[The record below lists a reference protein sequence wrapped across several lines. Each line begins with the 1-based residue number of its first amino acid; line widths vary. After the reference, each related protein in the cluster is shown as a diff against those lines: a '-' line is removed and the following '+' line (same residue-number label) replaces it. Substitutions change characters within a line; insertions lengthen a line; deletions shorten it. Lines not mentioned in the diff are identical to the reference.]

1 MSEENYAGGCFCG
14 AVQFRASGPVR
25 NLCLCHCE
33 SCRRAAGA
41 PFVAWGTVHEK
52 NFELVQGNLAIYGS
66 SEGVERGFCKQCG
79 TTLTY
84 ANSQRKHDV
93 DFTLASLVDPDALAP
108 EMQIFVEDR
117 LTWINTNPDLPEHQT
132 VPGADS

>member
-41 PFVAWGTVHEK
+41 PFVAWGTIDKKSFLINQGSMAVH
-52 NFELVQGNLAIYGS
+52 NS
-66 SEGVERGFCKQCG
+66 SPGVKRGFCNQCG

-84 ANSQRKHDV
+84 ANSLRENDI
-93 DFTLASLVDPDALAP
+93 DFTLASLVDPDALVP
-108 EMQIFVEDR
+108 GMQIFVADR
-117 LTWINTNPDLPEHQT
+117 LAWINTNPELPEHQT